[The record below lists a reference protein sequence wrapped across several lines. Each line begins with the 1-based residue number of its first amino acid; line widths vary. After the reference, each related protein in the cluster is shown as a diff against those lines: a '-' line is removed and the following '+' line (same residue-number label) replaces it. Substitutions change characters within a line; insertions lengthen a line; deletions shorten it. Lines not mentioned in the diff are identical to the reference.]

1 MRYVLEH
8 EGQFVRWIHWVAT
21 VSPSFKLSKFG
32 EAMIVDDKYL
42 EYPLGKTKKTRRE
55 LILEKYPDVKIKEV
69 SVTLVN

>member
-8 EGQFVRWIHWVAT
+8 KGEFVRWIHWVAT
-21 VSPSFKLSKFG
+21 VTPTFKLSKFG

-42 EYPLGKTKKTRRE
+42 EYPLRKSNKTRRE
-55 LILEKYPDVKIKEV
+55 LILEKYPDVEIKEV